1 MQKYCFMNGYWNI
14 MLWTSRQVYSL
25 KVLRVQRHFRLI
37 IIRWQV
43 DGLKACIWNEVILRS
58 IISETWNQ
66 YCSISLDGRPRDVE
80 DKVCWSMFYVILHM
94 HWAHQQK
101 SRIHSEHHERTMGLF
116 TTQVDITHIG
126 WHHFDKTVGLFT
138 DMKSRAA
145 FTPGEGLQED
155 VHD

>member
-1 MQKYCFMNGYWNI
+1 
-14 MLWTSRQVYSL
+14 
-25 KVLRVQRHFRLI
+25 
-37 IIRWQV
+37 
-43 DGLKACIWNEVILRS
+43 
-58 IISETWNQ
+58 
-66 YCSISLDGRPRDVE
+66 
-80 DKVCWSMFYVILHM
+80 
-94 HWAHQQK
+94 
-101 SRIHSEHHERTMGLF
+101 MGLF